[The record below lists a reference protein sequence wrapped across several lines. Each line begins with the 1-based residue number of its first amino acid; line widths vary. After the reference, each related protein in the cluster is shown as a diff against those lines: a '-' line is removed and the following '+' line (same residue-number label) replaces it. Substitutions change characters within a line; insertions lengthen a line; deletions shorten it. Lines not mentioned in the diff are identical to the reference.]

1 MLIMDEP
8 SLGLSP
14 ELIEEYFDFIK
25 DINRH
30 GTTIVLIE
38 QNAGTALSIVH
49 RGYLLVKGW
58 VAPSGVARD
67 LLDNEMTRHLCF

>member
-14 ELIEEYFDFIK
+14 ELSEEYFDVIK
-25 DINRH
+25 DINRL

-38 QNAGTALSIVH
+38 QNAETALSIAH
-49 RGYLLVKGW
+49 RGYL
-58 VAPSGVARD
+58 
-67 LLDNEMTRHLCF
+67 